1 MATEINSCVRELE
14 VEVPAEAVARETTR
28 VTKEFARLA
37 RLPGFRPGKAPAEL
51 VQRRFWEDIKGE
63 VLHALVP
70 SSLENALREKN
81 LSPVGDPSVAD
92 LRFEPE
98 KPLRFKATF
107 EVLPEIQLNEYKGLE
122 VEPGR
127 VELTEEDVE
136 RELEAL
142 RQRAATSEPVEG
154 RPAEDGDTVV
164 TSLVGMVT
172 KPREKRDP
180 LVLEDVRV
188 QVGEEGT
195 LAAFSEGLRGAGV
208 GEERQFT
215 VPYPENYPE
224 ASLAGRTV
232 AFTARVKGIER
243 KKLPELNDE
252 FARKIGDHKSLQE
265 LKTKLREHLEQARAQ
280 REKEVTRQRLL
291 EALLAQHE
299 FPVPETLVERQ
310 LDAHLDRDVRAL
322 LSQGVDPRRVDIDWA
337 RVRRDQHARALRDV
351 RIGLLLHRIAEAENL
366 HPSQEEIDREVER
379 LARESRQSPDAL
391 RARLTKE
398 DGLSRMTAAIR
409 SEKVA
414 EFLLSH
420 ARLTAASRG

>member
-1 MATEINSCVRELE
+1 MATETNSCLRELE
-14 VEVPAEAVARETTR
+14 VEVPAETVARETKR

-172 KPREKRDP
+172 KPQEKRDP

-252 FARKIGDHKSLQE
+252 FARKIGDHKSLEE
-265 LKTKLREHLEQARAQ
+265 LKAKLREHLEQARAQ
-280 REKEVTRQRLL
+280 REKEVTRQHLL
-291 EALLAQHE
+291 EALLAKHE

-337 RVRRDQHARALRDV
+337 RVRRDQHARALREV

-366 HPSQEEIDREVER
+366 QPSQEEIDREVER